1 MSQPE
6 IIVLDDNLPENDPL
20 LLELRLIYDTC
31 KVFKHSQDGL
41 DCILNSLQKKLVV
54 VLDINFA
61 NGEKNGHEILKE
73 IREHNKLIPVIIW
86 SVRNGIS
93 DDFSDFINNHAL
105 YYVNKT
111 EHTDVILKRIEDAN
125 HHLQLDIA
133 TAIESWLSVQDNKDQ
148 VISVDAGGKEYSAN
162 DLMAEIRMQTSEG
175 RKIEEGII
183 QLTIDLL
190 FRKKETI

>member
-6 IIVLDDNLPENDPL
+6 IIVLDDNLPESDPL
-20 LLELRLIYDTC
+20 LTELSLIYDTV

-41 DCILNSLQKKLVV
+41 DYILYNLQKKLLV

-61 NGEKNGHEILKE
+61 DGEKNGHKILKE

-86 SVRNGIS
+86 SAQNGVN
-93 DDFSDFINNHAL
+93 DDFSDFINHHAL

-111 EHTDVILKRIEDAN
+111 ENTDVILKRIEDAN

-133 TAIESWLSVQDNKDQ
+133 TAIESWLNVQDNKDQ
-148 VISVDAGGKEYSAN
+148 VISVDASGKEYSAN
-162 DLMAEIRMQTSEG
+162 DLMTEIRMQTPEG